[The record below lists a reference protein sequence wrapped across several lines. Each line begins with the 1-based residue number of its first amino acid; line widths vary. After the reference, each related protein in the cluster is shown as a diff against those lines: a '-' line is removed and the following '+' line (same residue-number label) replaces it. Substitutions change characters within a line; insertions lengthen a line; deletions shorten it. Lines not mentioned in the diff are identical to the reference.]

1 MILHNLESKY
11 PNEYNNSFIKQGK
24 RQNKMGQNKISLI
37 FPNNPLFLRV
47 FSLIIFV
54 TSFSLLI
61 VGFSPNLEKMFFFSL
76 IFAYFFLI
84 FSGVLFWL
92 ILFCP
97 ILEKKFYSNYQ
108 KIFYVLLL
116 MKKIQ
121 FKIIIYHYK

>member
-1 MILHNLESKY
+1 MLYILFFPPIYHHFQLQTI
-11 PNEYNNSFIKQGK
+11 YNHLLYTKRMLIQGK

-37 FPNNPLFLRV
+37 FPNNPLFLLI

-61 VGFSPNLEKMFFFSL
+61 VGFSPNFEKMFFFSL

-84 FSGVLFWL
+84 FSGVLFCP

-97 ILEKKFYSNYQ
+97 ILRYCILSEK
-108 KIFYVLLL
+108 
-116 MKKIQ
+116 
-121 FKIIIYHYK
+121 HG